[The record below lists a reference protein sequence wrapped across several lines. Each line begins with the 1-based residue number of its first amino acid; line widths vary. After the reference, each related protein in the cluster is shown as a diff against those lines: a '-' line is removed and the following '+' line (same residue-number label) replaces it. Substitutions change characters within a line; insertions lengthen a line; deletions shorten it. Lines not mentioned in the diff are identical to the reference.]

1 MSYEIKKPITEK
13 QRVDFIVEYNGLKFE
28 DTEMFLFALE
38 ADEIMGEKEIEIE
51 GETVTIPYPVKNPD
65 YPTIELAQA
74 KTVKIAENDAARDT
88 ALYQGVVYKNV
99 LFDSDTDQKI
109 NLLAIVSTMSDVNS
123 EIVNSESTGTDN
135 NANSELENSE
145 LTNNVTDNSQFTTH
159 DSHIIWYGKD
169 NQPLTCSKEDLI
181 NIGGLITQLH
191 SFCWNKNAEIKSAI
205 AKAKTLNALNKIS
218 IDYTLPADE

>member
-1 MSYEIKKPITEK
+1 MSYEIKKPITDI
-13 QRVDFIVEYNGLKFE
+13 QRADFIVAYNGLKFE

-65 YPTIELAQA
+65 YPAIELEKAKQA
-74 KTVKIAENDAARDT
+74 KIVENDTARDA

-109 NLLAIVSTMSDVNS
+109 NLLAIVSTMDD
-123 EIVNSESTGTDN
+123 EQTIV
-135 NANSELENSE
+135 
-145 LTNNVTDNSQFTTH
+145 
-159 DSHIIWYGKD
+159 WYGKD

-191 SFCWNKNAEIKSAI
+191 GFCWNKNAEIKAAI

-218 IDYTLPADE
+218 IDYTLPADD

>member
-1 MSYEIKKPITEK
+1 MSYEIKKPITDI
-13 QRVDFIVEYNGLKFE
+13 QRVDFIVEHNGLKFE

-51 GETVTIPYPVKNPD
+51 GETITIPYPVKNPD
-65 YPTIELAQA
+65 YPAIELAQA
-74 KTVKIAENDAARDT
+74 KALKIAENDTARDT

-109 NLLAIVSTMSDVNS
+109 NLLAIVSTMDDEQTLV
-123 EIVNSESTGTDN
+123 
-135 NANSELENSE
+135 
-145 LTNNVTDNSQFTTH
+145 
-159 DSHIIWYGKD
+159 WYGKD

-191 SFCWNKNAEIKSAI
+191 SFCWNKNAEIKAAI
-205 AKAKTLNALNKIS
+205 AKAKTLTALNKIT